1 MPSLCLCPPPHRA
14 QIWES
19 RSDKLTSKQKAGQQ
33 GSPSDSF
40 YPRGDGGP
48 LQPSGDCG
56 VSHCKRTK
64 STSSS
69 SSCSGAEGGGKR
81 TTPAVQFT
89 AFLWKFQALQFSHAA
104 TPSQAPRC
112 TQPICCPG
120 SARKPAHLNKYHLQP
135 YRFWAVLSCTRGKEA
150 GRGSLTPAHRRQS
163 NSSEKPV

>member
-120 SARKPAHLNKYHLQP
+120 SARKPAHLNK
-135 YRFWAVLSCTRGKEA
+135 A